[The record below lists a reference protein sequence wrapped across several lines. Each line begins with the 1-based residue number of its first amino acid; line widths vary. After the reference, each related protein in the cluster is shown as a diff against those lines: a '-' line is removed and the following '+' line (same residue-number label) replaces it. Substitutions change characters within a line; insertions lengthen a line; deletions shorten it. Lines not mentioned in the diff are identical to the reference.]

1 MWEPMQNVQDYTG
14 SGKHQKVYISREHC
28 SSKLRAWC
36 DTKAGHRILAAVSNR
51 IAAIML
57 VNWAAYVLSPIK
69 RRLNCKCVSGN
80 TASTPWTWVTLAF
93 VADMFVF
100 LNAFDSTWCNLSSRC
115 SDLDIVILVPG
126 MVVNIIM
133 SSASLRTGES
143 WTPVCLSQYNDK
155 AQIGTEHSDSHT
167 MGTKQLWSGNL
178 FRIFAVQHHYS
189 MQGFAY
195 AYISCIEG
203 TDFGTAEAFE
213 HSVREAVGT
222 ICHKICHTIC
232 HSYRF

>member
-1 MWEPMQNVQDYTG
+1 MYWALSRDVWIASACQAIPPQLPGLG
-14 SGKHQKVYISREHC
+14 SRLHLLLIC
-28 SSKLRAWC
+28 S
-36 DTKAGHRILAAVSNR
+36 
-51 IAAIML
+51 
-57 VNWAAYVLSPIK
+57 
-69 RRLNCKCVSGN
+69 
-80 TASTPWTWVTLAF
+80 F
-93 VADMFVF
+93 F